1 MTASRGDVSAPY
13 EVYVTHAIQNLSVSD
28 RLAYG
33 TNMAG
38 PRSKQSALRASEAI
52 CEFFV
57 ARGSTDFKVV
67 DLAEAAGLTERT
79 FYRYFPTKEE
89 VVRPVLD
96 GGSLILASVIESRVD
111 LSVAEAVV
119 EGFDAAVGGEFETRT
134 DGLFTLL
141 FRDDSLRPILLQAF
155 HDSEQIIRPALA
167 RRLGVGPSSLAAQV
181 AAAST
186 LAMIRVALELL
197 TRGGEDPVLALRSAL
212 KELSTSPF
220 LGALSAL
227 STPYLG
233 VSP

>member
-1 MTASRGDVSAPY
+1 MTAFRVYLSAPDY
-13 EVYVTHAIQNLSVSD
+13 KYVTHSIQTLSVSD
-28 RLAYG
+28 TLAYG
-33 TNMAG
+33 TGMAG

-79 FYRYFPTKEE
+79 FYRYFATKEE

-96 GGSLILASVIESRVD
+96 GGSLILAGVIEGRVD
-111 LSVAEAVV
+111 LSVTDAIV

-134 DGLFTLL
+134 DGLFALL
-141 FRDDSLRPILLQAF
+141 FRDDSLRPILFQAF
-155 HDSEQIIRPALA
+155 YDSEQIIRPALA

-197 TRGGEDPVLALRSAL
+197 IRGGEDPVIALRSAL
-212 KELSTSPF
+212 TELSTSRF
-220 LGALSAL
+220 LGTLSA
-227 STPYLG
+227 SPSPFSG